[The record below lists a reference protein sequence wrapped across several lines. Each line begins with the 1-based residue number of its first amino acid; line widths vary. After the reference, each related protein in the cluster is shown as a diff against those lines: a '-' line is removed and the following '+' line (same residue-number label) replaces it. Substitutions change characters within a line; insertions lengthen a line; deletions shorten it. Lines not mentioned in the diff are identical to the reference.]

1 MRIWECKIG
10 EVDSADLPKAADG
23 PMQEAVRKAY
33 RELTGRE
40 PTFTFTGWGGSL
52 TESERAVVEDREPD
66 PSLFVLPVEPAVRDC
81 PARPGGDPE
90 RLMVHSPCGVSR
102 WMHQAERET
111 GTAQCSACGLGSVL
125 TWSQLYWPVVR

>member
-23 PMQEAVRKAY
+23 PMQSAVRKAY
-33 RELTGRE
+33 QELTGRE

-66 PSLFVLPVEPAVRDC
+66 PSLFVLPVEPVLRGEGDGRMRALMHRCGNVKWFTDPQVRMGV
-81 PARPGGDPE
+81 GG
-90 RLMVHSPCGVSR
+90 CGKCGS
-102 WMHQAERET
+102 T
-111 GTAQCSACGLGSVL
+111 GGLL
-125 TWSQLYWPVVR
+125 DWSQLYQPQAR